1 MATTRRHVL
10 QSAVASMLGL
20 SLSGRASALETDD
33 AADPSKNSIAKM
45 RPLDYGLS
53 FICHT
58 AAFNAVRFWV
68 ESRTR
73 IINETAGT
81 TTDYYQCASCKSE
94 HTFAETDLFQQDNYD
109 FLPILG
115 GGQWLV
121 FRRRVGVREG
131 YRSLTPVEK
140 LWGEPV
146 LKLRE
151 AKSAALLN
159 TWETIRDATA
169 DAIPIV
175 TQTELANPETG
186 LRAIIEC
193 PVKTMNI
200 SLENRLYQVDT
211 GPVAYPALAK
221 VCEPE
226 IDCLS
231 LAFIAFNAPGFADF
245 VVEQP
250 TPIMADG
257 VETAQTYHYSAPFSL
272 PATNSVL
279 ALGAA

>member
-10 QSAVASMLGL
+10 QSAAASVLGA
-20 SLSGRASALETDD
+20 SLCGGSTALAASNTNL
-33 AADPSKNSIAKM
+33 KM

-73 IINETAGT
+73 IINDKAKTA
-81 TTDYYQCASCKSE
+81 TDYYQCASCKSE
-94 HTFAETDLFQQDNYD
+94 HTFAEKDLFQQDNYD

-115 GGQWLV
+115 GGHWLI
-121 FRRRVGVREG
+121 FRRHVGVRET
-131 YRSLTPVEK
+131 YRTLTSPEK
-140 LWGEPV
+140 LWGEPIM
-146 LKLRE
+146 KLRE
-151 AKSAALLN
+151 AKEVTVLD
-159 TWETIRDATA
+159 TWEAIRDDTA

-175 TQTELANPETG
+175 TQTEIANPETG

-200 SLENRLYQVDT
+200 SLEDRLYQVDT
-211 GPVAYPALAK
+211 GPVAYPDLAK
-221 VCEPE
+221 TCESE

-231 LAFIAFNAPGFADF
+231 LAFIALNAPGFADF

-250 TPIMADG
+250 TPIIADDAKA
-257 VETAQTYHYSAPFSL
+257 AQTYHYSSPFSL
-272 PATNSVL
+272 PAKNLVL
-279 ALGAA
+279 ALGTS